1 MARSSN
7 SIATLPPESQT
18 ALQNLGLRLRV
29 RRIDQN
35 MTLEQA
41 AERLLC
47 SPTTY
52 RGLESG
58 KPTVSLGLLVHALW
72 LFGGLDDLDKLCPL
86 EIGMLRDKRSRRAR
100 PAVKGI
106 SDDER
111 DF

>member
-1 MARSSN
+1 MPRSSN
-7 SIATLPPESQT
+7 SLLALPPQPAESLKQ
-18 ALQNLGLRLRV
+18 LGLRLRA
-29 RRIDQN
+29 RRLAQN

-58 KPTVSLGLLVHALW
+58 RPTVSLGLLVHALW
-72 LFGGLDDLDKLCPL
+72 LFGILQGMDALCPL
-86 EIGMLRDKRSRRAR
+86 DIGMIRGKRAR
-100 PAVKGI
+100 GARQGI